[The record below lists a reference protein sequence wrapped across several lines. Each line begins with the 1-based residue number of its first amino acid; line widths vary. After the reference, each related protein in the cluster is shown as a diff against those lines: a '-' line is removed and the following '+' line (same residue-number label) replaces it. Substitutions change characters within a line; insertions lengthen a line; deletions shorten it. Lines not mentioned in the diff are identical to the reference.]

1 MCREERRMDAKKTVQ
16 SNTKFTAKKVASAVG
31 TAGKVAVAGALVVGH
46 VIFSIVGAILCAVT
60 SQD

>member
-1 MCREERRMDAKKTVQ
+1 MDTKKTVQ

-46 VIFSIVGAILCAVT
+46 VVFSIVGAILCAVT